1 MSETRSPLMRNLLHA
16 ARLLVNAAS
25 AKRAQGSMNIPP
37 KLIRKFAQ
45 AACHVGS
52 FAKARRRPGNGPPF
66 EQTVRR
72 DQVIAITAPSSG

>member
-1 MSETRSPLMRNLLHA
+1 MRNLLHA
-16 ARLLVNAAS
+16 ARLLNTAS
-25 AKRAQGSMNIPP
+25 AKRVQGSMNIPP
-37 KLIRKFAQ
+37 KLIREFAQ

-52 FAKARRRPGNGPPF
+52 FAKARRRPF